1 MGLGLGDD
9 GRDLGSDG
17 DDGDLGQWVKY
28 WGDGNGGDVRESQDT
43 GDGQQGMGKQNI
55 SSL

>member
-1 MGLGLGDD
+1 M
-9 GRDLGSDG
+9 
-17 DDGDLGQWVKY
+17 KY
-28 WGDGNGGDVRESQDT
+28 WGDGNGRDVRESQDT